1 MSPPIRDGSGNSIGS
16 IRLGDG
22 SEISEVRTGAGDVVF
37 SAAPPI
43 PNSAILQV
51 DPVAS
56 FSSTDDGASIT
67 GSIPD
72 ESGNGNDLGNDQGGA
87 TVVDN
92 GINGVLSLDFD
103 RGPDEYSVS
112 FPTIPQPT
120 TTFAVV
126 QYQDTSPHEVYGSAS
141 GGSEHIFQGHVNGTD
156 RITAGTILSDGA
168 SDQNPHLFTLIFDG
182 LNSVIRKDG
191 SQVASGNAGANGLD
205 GFRLGD
211 SGVFTTN
218 TNSLIGEVLPC
229 SERLSQSEIDSQEQR
244 IADKYGITL

>member
-22 SEISEVRTGAGDVVF
+22 TEISEVRTGAGNLVF
-37 SAAPPI
+37 SAAPPL
-43 PNSAILQV
+43 PSSAIFQV

-56 FSSTDDGASIT
+56 FSSADDGASIT

-72 ESGNGNDLGNDQGGA
+72 ESGNGNDLSNAQGGA
-87 TVVDN
+87 TVVNN
-92 GINGVLSLDFD
+92 GINGVRSLDFD
-103 RGPDEYSVS
+103 RGPDEYAVQ
-112 FPTIPQPT
+112 FTTVAQPT
-120 TTFAVV
+120 TIFIVI
-126 QYQDTSPHEVYGSAS
+126 QYQDSSTQEAFGSAN
-141 GGSEHIFQGHVNGTD
+141 GGSAYNLQGFVAGSD
-156 RITAGTILSDGA
+156 RIFAGNPVTDGA

-182 LNSVIRKDG
+182 SNSVIRKDG
-191 SQVASGNAGANGLD
+191 SQVASGNVGTNGLD
-205 GFRLGD
+205 GFRLGG
-211 SGVFTTN
+211 STEFNNN